1 MNLLRFTS
9 TKSKSDSISL
19 QSYVDRMKDGQ
30 KHIYFISAA
39 NQEEAEKSPMLEAV
53 TSKGYEVL
61 YFVENLDEYM
71 NLSEYDDYQL
81 QSVSKEGLELD
92 SSKKKKKYLEDKAEE
107 FEELRDWLKDIY
119 GDKVTK
125 VEVSQRLESTPMAI
139 VTSKYGVSANMERLN
154 KGQAFGADAQTA
166 TKILEINFRH
176 PIIKALKKSSKDGP
190 KEQKNIDLA
199 NLLYDSASISSG
211 FAIDGKEA

>member
-1 MNLLRFTS
+1 
-9 TKSKSDSISL
+9 
-19 QSYVDRMKDGQ
+19 MKDGQ

-39 NQEEAEKSPMLEAV
+39 NQAEAEKSPMLEAV

-92 SSKKKKKYLEDKAEE
+92 SSKKKKKYLEDK

-125 VEVSQRLESTPMAI
+125 VEVSQRLETTPMAI

-176 PIIKALKKSSKDGP
+176 PIIIGLKKTAKDGP

-199 NLLYDSASISSG
+199 NLHVRLG
-211 FAIDGKEA
+211 LCCVWLRHRR